1 MAPLVG
7 MVDGAMRT
15 VNDTARLTAAET
27 NSPLWS
33 ELSQFLAKRLSV
45 LRAENDND
53 IDPIKTARLRGKIA
67 FAKEL
72 LALASEPA
80 PEPEA
85 DDGE

>member
-1 MAPLVG
+1 
-7 MVDGAMRT
+7 MRT